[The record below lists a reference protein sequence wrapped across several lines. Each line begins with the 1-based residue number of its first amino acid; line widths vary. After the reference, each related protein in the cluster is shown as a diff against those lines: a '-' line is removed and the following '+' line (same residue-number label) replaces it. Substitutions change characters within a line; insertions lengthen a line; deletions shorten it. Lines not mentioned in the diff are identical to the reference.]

1 MKPQTS
7 ETREQ
12 IWGRDGKSSSTSALC
27 IQAEGNTF
35 SLTLAKIIAP
45 VEFCI
50 VAGRPPDTYL
60 FKFAARR
67 SARAV
72 TSPLSVLILA
82 AYLQYCWLVL
92 SVILN
97 VKNFVTSVR
106 NLNPREQ
113 SISSEHSMSG
123 PEPMSKRNFANPLG
137 FRGLEQCNTEPL
149 HTCFLAAK
157 IFLTASHLISEID
170 LGKHISI
177 WTLVSWKGVRT
188 RPSPVAHFRNWEQR
202 CTERRCFLL
211 RPGVWRVTDPLLITS
226 LFSMQMPAMPP
237 GSLEPHARTVLSLA
251 ASRRVN
257 SY

>member
-1 MKPQTS
+1 MKLQTS
-7 ETREQ
+7 ETSEQ
-12 IWGRDGKSSSTSALC
+12 ILGRDWESGSTSALC

-35 SLTLAKIIAP
+35 SLMLATVVAP

-50 VAGRPPDTYL
+50 VPRRPPDTYL

-72 TSPLSVLILA
+72 TSPLPVLILA
-82 AYLQYCWLVL
+82 AYLQYCSLVFLWL
-92 SVILN
+92 LN
-97 VKNFVTSVR
+97 IKNVVTSVR

-123 PEPMSKRNFANPLG
+123 PEPMPKRKFANPLG
-137 FRGLEQCNTEPL
+137 FRGLERCNTEPF

-157 IFLTASHLISEID
+157 IFLTASQLISEID
-170 LGKHISI
+170 LGKLISI

-188 RPSPVAHFRNWEQR
+188 WPSPVAHFWNWEQR

-211 RPGVWRVTDPLLITS
+211 RPGVWRVTDRSHNVPLLNANASYTTWQLRAPCPHCS
-226 LFSMQMPAMPP
+226 LPCSIMQ
-237 GSLEPHARTVLSLA
+237 G
-251 ASRRVN
+251 
-257 SY
+257 

>member
-12 IWGRDGKSSSTSALC
+12 ILGRDGESSSTSALC

-35 SLTLAKIIAP
+35 SLTLAKITAP

-50 VAGRPPDTYL
+50 VPGRPPDTYL

-72 TSPLSVLILA
+72 TSPLSVLIFA
-82 AYLQYCWLVL
+82 AYLQYCSPVCLWL
-92 SVILN
+92 LN
-97 VKNFVTSVR
+97 IKNVVTVSEI
-106 NLNPREQ
+106 LNPREQ

-123 PEPMSKRNFANPLG
+123 PEPRSKHNFANPLG
-137 FRGLEQCNTEPL
+137 SRGLERCNAEPFRT
-149 HTCFLAAK
+149 HFLAAK
-157 IFLTASHLISEID
+157 IFLTASQLISEID
-170 LGKHISI
+170 LGKLISI

-188 RPSPVAHFRNWEQR
+188 WPSPVTRFWNWEQR

-211 RPGVWRVTDPLLITS
+211 QPGVWRVTDRSHNVPLLNASASYTTWQLRAPCPHCS
-226 LFSMQMPAMPP
+226 LPCSIMQ
-237 GSLEPHARTVLSLA
+237 G
-251 ASRRVN
+251 
-257 SY
+257 